1 MLLVRKIHWVGLL
14 LILLL
19 LVRPA
24 PIWAATPP
32 PERSPLTL
40 ELLQERLKSPIQ
52 SEGVRT
58 IDLSQLIINLRS
70 DNAEFR
76 DQFYQLLQTQLNR
89 STTPLGL
96 DFSNSVIQGD
106 FISSNLGL
114 RTSLYGEALSP
125 LLTPQEQQQLLRD
138 PRRLSQPA
146 PVPFITVFRGS
157 LKLVQTRFTGTV
169 NFANTFFLHRI
180 EVNGAIFSQEADW
193 SGTRW
198 TRSADFADA
207 TFNREVN
214 FCGSLFFAKAGFA
227 RVRFRGVANFQGST
241 FEGDAIFSQAQ
252 FEQLANLT
260 RTAFGRADSLDPI
273 ASRAAK
279 EVAETVLTRSHFP
292 GLADFTQATW
302 HDRALFSKSQFAQS
316 LLLTEATFEKAVA
329 FRETQFNQLV
339 NMRAVSLLEQ
349 VDFSNARFF
358 SDAYLNVAGLTFDS
372 DQAKIFGDTGAIG
385 RLLSVPILQGN
396 EDVLRNLVRNF
407 RSMQQIADANQI
419 EYTTQRLRRQQL
431 GNRLLP
437 RVGTGE
443 RGRRGKREP
452 GKAGAGESGSREE
465 QEQERKFYPIPEQT
479 NNPFT
484 PSPPHPR
491 TLSPLGWILDGLYWL
506 GLSLLLLLSRY
517 GTSFWLVFGVGM
529 VAIAF
534 FGLLFWLVDR
544 FRRRHPQSII
554 PTSFETPWMLGSY
567 GILTCAGVTAIFRTS
582 DQPWLTLAC
591 LGSVILPVPM
601 LLLWRLYKAG
611 RYHDLMD
618 VSYFV
623 EDGSLRQLRLLI
635 GRLPVMPRFDIFRDR
650 YMPILWNRHWNWL
663 NYYDFSLNN
672 LLKIG
677 FNDIRL
683 RDEHLPGIIT
693 TLVWYQWSLGILYIA
708 LLLWT
713 LSRTIPG
720 LNLLIYLK

>member
-1 MLLVRKIHWVGLL
+1 MLLVRKIYWLGLL
-14 LILLL
+14 VMLLL
-19 LVRPA
+19 LALPTVA
-24 PIWAATPP
+24 LAATPP
-32 PERSPLTL
+32 PERLLLTI
-40 ELLQERLKSPIQ
+40 ELLQERLKSPVQ

-58 IDLSQLIINLRS
+58 IDLSQLIINLRPE
-70 DNAEFR
+70 NAEFR
-76 DQFYQLLQTQLNR
+76 DQFYQLLQSQLNR
-89 STTPLGL
+89 STTPLGI
-96 DFSNSVIQGD
+96 DFSHSVIQGD
-106 FISSNLGL
+106 FVSSNLGL

-157 LKLVQTRFTGTV
+157 LKLVETRFTGTV
-169 NFANTFFLHRI
+169 NFANTFFLHRV
-180 EVNGAIFSQEADW
+180 EANGGIFSQEAEW

-207 TFNREVN
+207 TFYRNVN
-214 FCGSLFFAKAGFA
+214 FCGSLFFAKAGFP
-227 RVRFRGVANFQGST
+227 RVRFRGIANFQGST

-260 RTAFGRADSLDPI
+260 RTAFGRADSLDAT
-273 ASRAAK
+273 ASDTAN
-279 EVAETVLTRSHFP
+279 EVADVGLMRSHFP

-372 DQAKIFGDTGAIG
+372 DQAKILGDTGEIG
-385 RLLSVPILQGN
+385 HLLSVPMLQGN

-431 GNRLLP
+431 GNRLM
-437 RVGTGE
+437 G
-443 RGRRGKREP
+443 RGFLETR
-452 GKAGAGESGSREE
+452 ESGR
-465 QEQERKFYPIPEQT
+465 T
-479 NNPFT
+479 
-484 PSPPHPR
+484 SPPHPL
-491 TLSPLGWILDGLYWL
+491 TLSLLSWILDGLYWL

-517 GTSFWLVFGVGM
+517 GTSFWLIFGVGM
-529 VAIAF
+529 VAIAY

-544 FRRRHPQSII
+544 FRRRHPQLIVPS
-554 PTSFETPWMLGSY
+554 SFETPWMLGSY

-591 LGSVILPVPM
+591 LGGVILPVPM
-601 LLLWRLYKAG
+601 LLLWRLYQAG

-635 GRLPVMPRFDIFRDR
+635 GRLPVMPRFEIFRDR